1 MIDEALLQ
9 YNDEDEEEIE
19 NNFFPWQYD
28 DTRFKIGRNRRSKI
42 EKDDTGR
49 KSLEKDESRGG
60 ENPEKEGTRGIENP
74 EKDGTRGR
82 ENPENDISCVEYEE
96 FCNLGVEVRQNN
108 LQIGEALPLVYRYH
122 LNDIYKTIYVDTF

>member
-1 MIDEALLQ
+1 MGRILDEALLQ

-28 DTRFKIGRNRRSKI
+28 KTRLKIRRNRRSKI
-42 EKDDTGR
+42 EKDETGR
-49 KSLEKDESRGG
+49 K
-60 ENPEKEGTRGIENP
+60 NP

-96 FCNLGVEVRQNN
+96 FCKLGFKVRQNN
-108 LQIGEALPLVYRYH
+108 LQIGEALPLVYRC
-122 LNDIYKTIYVDTF
+122 DTI